1 MIFNGK
7 KKQNAIER
15 YERLQGSHHTLSN
28 RLVKESES
36 LLNLRSNK
44 SHDTFLKVEQL
55 FSNIQ
60 NLPEEYTSALRE
72 FTLSEQD
79 LLRKI
84 SLTEEQFSKV
94 NFSEIEKDNILSV
107 DNISVGAGVA
117 TGAGVA
123 VFGPSAAI
131 AIATT
136 FGTASTGIAISS
148 LTGAAATTA
157 SLAWLGGGA
166 IAAGGSGVAGGYA
179 LLALA
184 GPVGCAIAGTSVA
197 LFSMNNAHTD
207 AIKINKTSDHVFNVN
222 KSLIL
227 SLDAIQ
233 NIKVKILEDISSI
246 NSLFLIVQTSL
257 STLNYND
264 LSPIQRNILIILKE
278 KIQNLAQL
286 IIQEIE

>member
-36 LLNLRSNK
+36 LLGLRSNE
-44 SHDTFLKVEQL
+44 SHDIFLKIEQL
-55 FSNIQ
+55 FNNIN
-60 NLPEEYTSALRE
+60 NLPEEYLSTLRL
-72 FTLSEQD
+72 FSKSEQE
-79 LLRKI
+79 LAEKI
-84 SLTEEQFSKV
+84 SLTKEQFSKA
-94 NFSEIEKDNILSV
+94 NFSEIEKEKLLSV

-123 VFGPSAAI
+123 AFGPSAAI
-131 AIATT
+131 ALATT
-136 FGTASTGIAISS
+136 FGTTSTGIAISS
-148 LTGAAATTA
+148 LSGAASTTA

-166 IAAGGSGVAGGYA
+166 VAAGGSGMAGGYA

-207 AIKINKTSDHVFNVN
+207 AIKINKTSDNVFNIN
-222 KSLIL
+222 KNMSF
-227 SLDAIQ
+227 SLDTIQ
-233 NIKVKILEDISSI
+233 QIKIEILENISSI
-246 NSLFLIVQTSL
+246 NSLFLILHDSL
-257 STLNYND
+257 NTLNYDD
-264 LSPIQRNILIILKE
+264 LSAIQKDILLLINDKTKKLAELIIKE
-278 KIQNLAQL
+278 ID
-286 IIQEIE
+286 